1 MGGWVDGWMSG
12 WMDGWM
18 DGWMSGLV
26 IRWMGGW
33 LDGWM
38 DGWMM
43 GGWLDGW
50 MDDGWVGF
58 IPILLFLV
66 LDFQDHNQFLW
77 MFKIFVLLAKDLIE
91 SAGKLM
97 EPGRI
102 LKLGMCDTTK

>member
-1 MGGWVDGWMSG
+1 MGGWIDGWMNGWIG
-12 WMDGWM
+12 WMDGWVGCKV
-18 DGWMSGLV
+18 DGWMG
-26 IRWMGGW
+26 
-33 LDGWM
+33 GWM

-43 GGWLDGW
+43 G
-50 MDDGWVGF
+50 GWVGF

-77 MFKIFVLLAKDLIE
+77 MFKTFVLLAKDLIE

-102 LKLGMCDTTK
+102 LKYAK